1 MKGEAVSSFVKL
13 TLSAAGVAA
22 GADGW
27 VFPLLDNVFS
37 IPVFGVPVTIVGAA
51 AVGAGMSLFF
61 GDPVESRKSLFG
73 QVLASTAFGVGVGV
87 LFADAMNLEWAQKNL
102 GMFVM
107 MTAALMRWFLPSVID
122 RGKQFIK
129 EFKFSFSRK
138 TDGDPK

>member
-1 MKGEAVSSFVKL
+1 MSSFIKL
-13 TLSAAGVAA
+13 ALSSTAVGA
-22 GADGW
+22 GAGGW
-27 VFPLLDNVFS
+27 VFPLLDKVFD

-61 GDPVESRKSLFG
+61 GDPIESRRSLFG
-73 QVLASTAFGVGVGV
+73 QVLAATAFGVSAGV
-87 LFADAMNLEWAQKNL
+87 LAADALNLEWAQKNM

>member
-1 MKGEAVSSFVKL
+1 MLDK
-13 TLSAAGVAA
+13 
-22 GADGW
+22 
-27 VFPLLDNVFS
+27 VFD

-61 GDPVESRKSLFG
+61 GDPIESRRSLFG
-73 QVLASTAFGVGVGV
+73 QVLAATAFGVSAGV
-87 LFADAMNLEWAQKNL
+87 LAADALNLEWAQKNM